1 MSARVDSGIHSQ
13 VPSFHQS
20 RATPFT
26 AFSTLAAVSLGAA
39 VVGMDWQGQKMSVS
53 LCWMR
58 NDTHSCLLS
67 LDTWS
72 LNLAMK
78 SHCLDMK
85 PLKCKHKLIR
95 YTSMHKFHYQL
106 CGLVN
111 QNENR
116 GSELLASFPAPVL
129 GTWINTPSN

>member
-1 MSARVDSGIHSQ
+1 MSSQVDSGMLSQ
-13 VPSFHQS
+13 APSHFQS

-26 AFSTLAAVSLGAA
+26 AFSALAAVSLGAA

-58 NDTHSCLLS
+58 NDIHSCLLS

-78 SHCLDMK
+78 SHCLDMM
-85 PLKCKHKLIR
+85 PVKCKHKLIR
-95 YTSMHKFHYQL
+95 YTSMHNFI
-106 CGLVN
+106 V
-111 QNENR
+111 
-116 GSELLASFPAPVL
+116 
-129 GTWINTPSN
+129 